1 MRKGRKRGKRR
12 DVDVRNGREMVAG
25 LNRKGRVIDTIWRGS
40 LRIIDKKLNKFKPF
54 KQNESRN
61 KVTTTI
67 QTKTVE
73 EYRGKRVDRAD
84 GRTPFL

>member
-1 MRKGRKRGKRR
+1 LSERERKERKKRGKRR

-25 LNRKGRVIDTIWRGS
+25 LTRKGRVIDTIWKGS
-40 LRIIDKKLNKFKPF
+40 LRIFDKKL
-54 KQNESRN
+54 N

-73 EYRGKRVDRAD
+73 KYRGKRVDRAD

>member
-1 MRKGRKRGKRR
+1 MDEDAKTRKGRKRGKRGKRR

-25 LNRKGRVIDTIWRGS
+25 LTRKGRLIDTLWRGS
-40 LRIIDKKLNKFKPF
+40 LRIIDKKL
-54 KQNESRN
+54 N

-73 EYRGKRVDRAD
+73 EYRGTRIEQMSR
-84 GRTPFL
+84 